1 MKKCIVA
8 FLFLFVAFS
17 SGAQVTWTGAPTGGS
32 WAVGTNWSSG
42 VVPTATDAVLLQSA
56 ATDTLMI
63 TNVPRTVTL
72 TQLRINNAKVRFT
85 GDSAVVMTLTGAAG
99 VDFSIAANAALVLS
113 GGSVAAPFQ
122 INLATGATGEVFGFM
137 QLTGSTTGI
146 SHTHKLNALD
156 SNAVFFKSGSTFVF
170 GPLTSGNPFGL
181 GVAPSGMKSMTFENG
196 ATFVQNGGSN
206 PFAAT
211 APSSVTVFA
220 SASTFKINGTGT
232 ASMGGRIYG
241 NLEFN
246 NAGYTASSTATTPSI
261 VNGNL
266 TVNMGSPIF
275 TAAGGMEIKGNI
287 TVAAGAS
294 LKFGSATACLL
305 KLNGT
310 TEQVITN
317 SGTISFDPLGLT
329 TQLTLDNA
337 AGARLVGNDVKVTKI
352 ALTNGKIRLGN
363 SNLVMTTANTPITGG
378 SANNFIVTDGT
389 GKLTIPASA
398 ATAAIFPIGLTAT
411 NGDVNQ
417 VEIVSTTADTISM
430 RVIAKPTMAF
440 TSVNHAVS
448 RAWEISR
455 LGNSGADSIKFGYNN
470 NQVGSFTPANSA
482 MAIAIQG
489 AANWAALQSN
499 LTPTVGTINDK
510 KITTSAAVVNYG
522 TFALGTTGR
531 VGAPNSVASLAEEK
545 GVRVYP
551 TLASENIT
559 IESKNEGTETFRIV
573 DAQGRVLKTGNFVKQ
588 TNVNITDLAAG
599 VYFVNL
605 NGATVRL
612 VKQ

>member
-8 FLFLFVAFS
+8 FLFSLVAFAS
-17 SGAQVTWTGAPTGGS
+17 EAQVTWTGATTGGS

-56 ATDTLMI
+56 ATDSLII
-63 TNVPRTVTL
+63 TNLPRTITL

-85 GDSAVVMTLTGAAG
+85 GDTVVMTLTGGAG
-99 VDFSIAANAALVLS
+99 VDFSIAANSALILS
-113 GGSVAAPFQ
+113 GGSAAAPIQ
-122 INLATGATGEVFGFM
+122 INLAAGATGEIFGFM

-156 SNAVFFKSGSTFVF
+156 SNAVLFKSGSTFVF

-196 ATFVQNGGSN
+196 STFVQNGGSN
-206 PFAAT
+206 PFGAT
-211 APSSVTVFA
+211 APNSVVSLA
-220 SASTFKINGTGT
+220 PSSTFKVNGTGT
-232 ASMGGRIYG
+232 ITAGGRIYG

-246 NAGYTASSTATTPSI
+246 NAGYTAASTATTASI
-261 VNGNL
+261 INGNL
-266 TVNMGSPIF
+266 TVNMGAPIF

-294 LKFGSATACLL
+294 IKFGSASVCLL
-305 KLNGT
+305 KLNGS

-317 SGTISFDPLGLT
+317 NGTITFDPAAPT
-329 TQLTLDNA
+329 TQLTLDNT
-337 AGARLVGNDVKVTKI
+337 AGARLVGDLKVTKI
-352 ALTNGKIRLGN
+352 LLTNGKIRLGN
-363 SNLVMTTANTPITGG
+363 SNLIMTTAGTPVLGG

-389 GKLTIPASA
+389 GKLTIPAAAA
-398 ATAAIFPIGLTAT
+398 ATAVFPVGLTAT
-411 NGDVNQ
+411 NGDINQ
-417 VEIVSTTADTISM
+417 VKIVSTTVDTISV
-430 RVIAKPTMAF
+430 RVVAKPATAF
-440 TSVNHAVS
+440 TSTNHAVS
-448 RAWEISR
+448 RAWEIAR
-455 LGNSGADSIKFGYNN
+455 LGTSGADEIKFGYNN

-482 MAIAIQG
+482 MTIATQG
-489 AANWAALQSN
+489 AAVWTALQSN

-510 KITTSAAVVNYG
+510 EITTTAAVANYG
-522 TFALGTTGR
+522 NFALGTTGR
-531 VGAPNSVASLAEEK
+531 VGLPNSVASLAEEK

-551 TLASENIT
+551 TLASEDIT
-559 IESKNEGTETFRIV
+559 IESKNEGAETFRIV
-573 DAQGRVLKTGNFVKQ
+573 DAQGRVLKTGNFTKQ
-588 TNVNITDLAAG
+588 INVNIANFAAG
-599 VYFVNL
+599 VYFVNI